1 MITFPIQRCLL
12 PDADAPG
19 DLYFRH
25 HGHLPAYCS
34 GPGELTIPAGC
45 RLTSDTYFNA
55 VFATHWRE
63 NTGIERLRFRAAV
76 AGRCRVRVLRASPT
90 QRAELARCEV
100 SAAEEAI
107 DLAVPID
114 AAAGPEPGIVFFEV
128 QAFAPVTLREAVW
141 SAEVA
146 AVHPVRLAVGSCT
159 FRREDYLVRN
169 LKTLVADREVM
180 AGVAAILIAD
190 NGSSPRLHAELAGL
204 SPRIRLYPQANIGG
218 AGGFARVLL
227 EVQGVAEATH
237 VLLMD
242 DDVRL
247 DSEALFRARA
257 FLMAVQENVCVGGQM
272 LDLLRP
278 GLLVEA
284 GARAD
289 FARLAIEPQW
299 AGLQL
304 GDPRSLQALARPYE
318 IDYNAW
324 WFCVLPLDAVRAGGL
339 PLPVFVRGDDIEYG
353 CRLKR
358 AGIRTLVPPGIAIWH
373 EPFDAKTGG
382 WQSYFATRNFLIA
395 AACQGEGWAK
405 TAGKAIRRRVVSSLL
420 ASDYYEAWLICE
432 GLADFLAGPTI
443 LEGDPSSLLARLQS
457 GRIPRR
463 ASRPSQRLRPLPL
476 RHRYLFSRRLRRLE
490 RRWQMVRHWLMPAS
504 AKVHVEGFVAAG
516 HRAWWNLA
524 CHDRFLLEQPFGT
537 DLEERRRNPRAFRRE
552 IGRVRR
558 LQRRLSGEEAR
569 LTTAW
574 RESFPD
580 LVSAPSW
587 RRRLGLADTEGG
599 EGTLQAFGRLVSS
612 APVKPS
618 ESRHQAGAV

>member
-1 MITFPIQRCLL
+1 M
-12 PDADAPG
+12 
-19 DLYFRH
+19 
-25 HGHLPAYCS
+25 
-34 GPGELTIPAGC
+34 
-45 RLTSDTYFNA
+45 
-55 VFATHWRE
+55 
-63 NTGIERLRFRAAV
+63 RAAV
-76 AGRCRVRVLRASPT
+76 ACGFLRASPT

-146 AVHPVRLAVGSCT
+146 AVHPVRLAVGPCT

-420 ASDYYEAWLICE
+420 ASDYDEAWLICE

-443 LEGDPSSLLARLQS
+443 LEG
-457 GRIPRR
+457 IPRPAGPPPER
-463 ASRPSQRLRPLPL
+463 ADSTQGKPPQPKVRPLPL

-537 DLEERRRNPRAFRRE
+537 DLEERRRDPRAFRRE

-569 LTTAW
+569 LTAAW

-587 RRRLGLADTEGG
+587 RRRLGLADTKGG

-618 ESRHQAGAV
+618 ESATKRGWYSVRHPLPRRAPPRRPGASGWRRPDGRPATGRAARMDCRIGVATPR

>member
-1 MITFPIQRCLL
+1 
-12 PDADAPG
+12 
-19 DLYFRH
+19 
-25 HGHLPAYCS
+25 
-34 GPGELTIPAGC
+34 
-45 RLTSDTYFNA
+45 
-55 VFATHWRE
+55 
-63 NTGIERLRFRAAV
+63 
-76 AGRCRVRVLRASPT
+76 
-90 QRAELARCEV
+90 
-100 SAAEEAI
+100 
-107 DLAVPID
+107 
-114 AAAGPEPGIVFFEV
+114 
-128 QAFAPVTLREAVW
+128 
-141 SAEVA
+141 
-146 AVHPVRLAVGSCT
+146 
-159 FRREDYLVRN
+159 
-169 LKTLVADREVM
+169 
-180 AGVAAILIAD
+180 
-190 NGSSPRLHAELAGL
+190 
-204 SPRIRLYPQANIGG
+204 
-218 AGGFARVLL
+218 
-227 EVQGVAEATH
+227 
-237 VLLMD
+237 MD

-618 ESRHQAGAV
+618 ESRHQAGVV